1 MLRRQQAS
9 AIISAREKIVEGAV
23 SMVKM
28 AIDRIENDNVAKF
41 DDTRR
46 AALVGNLLVVLC
58 SDEPAQ
64 PVLNTTAD

>member
-1 MLRRQQAS
+1 
-9 AIISAREKIVEGAV
+9 
-23 SMVKM
+23 MVKM